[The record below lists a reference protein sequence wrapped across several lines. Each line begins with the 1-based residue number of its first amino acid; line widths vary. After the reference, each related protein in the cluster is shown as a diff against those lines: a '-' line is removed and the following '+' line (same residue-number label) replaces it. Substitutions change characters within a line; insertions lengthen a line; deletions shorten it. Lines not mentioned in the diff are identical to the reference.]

1 MVTKKETSDLDFES
15 LLEKYDYKFQKGD
28 LVKGIICGFDSQGV
42 MVDIGAKTIAV
53 IPTYEAVDKGENP
66 EDKFQKGQEGE
77 FLIIKEEDEDGKF
90 LLSKKKVDFA
100 YAWKELEKAKAD
112 DETIMGTVVN
122 VVKGGVLVDVS
133 GVRGFIP
140 SSQLRTRESD
150 VEVGSK
156 LELKILTLDAQQ
168 NNFILSNKK
177 VYEDTA
183 EEARKNIFSQIEAG
197 QVVKGEVVRITDFG
211 AFIDLGGIDGL
222 LPLSQLSWRWI
233 DHPTDILKVGDKI
246 DVEVIAVD
254 HDKQRVSLSLK
265 NLEPDP
271 WIEAEKQIKE
281 GDKVEGTVT
290 RLKHFGAFVEVYDK
304 QRVSLSL
311 KNLEPDPWI
320 EAEKQIKEGDKVEG
334 TVTRL
339 KHFGAFVEV
348 FPGVEALLP
357 HNEVVDY
364 QNDSKNILQVG
375 DKISTYILK
384 FNPSDKRIALSIH
397 EQSVSEAGT
406 EE

>member
-1 MVTKKETSDLDFES
+1 MVTKKETSDQDFEA

-28 LVKGIICGFDSQGV
+28 LVKGIVCGFDSQGV
-42 MVDIGAKTIAV
+42 LVDIGAKTVAV
-53 IPTYEAVDKGENP
+53 IPTYEAVDKGENI
-66 EDKFQKGQEGE
+66 EDKFKKGDEGE
-77 FLIIKEEDEDGKF
+77 FLIIREEDEDGKF

-100 YAWKELEKAKAD
+100 YAWKELEKAKAED
-112 DETIMGTVVN
+112 QTILGTVVN
-122 VVKGGVLVDVS
+122 VVKGGVLVEVS

-140 SSQLRTRESD
+140 SSQLRTRETD
-150 VEVGSK
+150 VEVGAK

-233 DHPTDILKVGDKI
+233 DHPTDILNVGDKI
-246 DVEVIAVD
+246 DVEVIGVD

-271 WIEAEKQIKE
+271 WIEAEKK
-281 GDKVEGTVT
+281 
-290 RLKHFGAFVEVYDK
+290 
-304 QRVSLSL
+304 
-311 KNLEPDPWI
+311 
-320 EAEKQIKEGDKVEG
+320 IKEGDKVEG

-364 QNDSKNILQVG
+364 QNESQSILQVG
-375 DKISTYILK
+375 DKIQTYILK
-384 FNPSDKRIALSIH
+384 FNPADKRIALSVH
-397 EQSVSEAGT
+397 EQSTAEVANEQPT

>member
-122 VVKGGVLVDVS
+122 IVKGGVLVDVS

-290 RLKHFGAFVEVYDK
+290 RLKHFGAFVEV
-304 QRVSLSL
+304 
-311 KNLEPDPWI
+311 
-320 EAEKQIKEGDKVEG
+320 
-334 TVTRL
+334 
-339 KHFGAFVEV
+339 

>member
-1 MVTKKETSDLDFES
+1 MVTKKETSDLDFEA

-28 LVKGIICGFDSQGV
+28 LVKGIVCGFDSQGV
-42 MVDIGAKTIAV
+42 LVDIGAKTVAV

-66 EDKFQKGQEGE
+66 EDKFKKGDEGE

-100 YAWKELEKAKAD
+100 YAWKELEKAKAED
-112 DETIMGTVVN
+112 QTILGTVVN
-122 VVKGGVLVDVS
+122 VVKGGVLVEVS

-140 SSQLRTRESD
+140 SSQLRARETD
-150 VEVGSK
+150 IEVGSK
-156 LELKILTLDAQQ
+156 LEVKILTLDAQQ

-183 EEARKNIFSQIEAG
+183 EEARKNIFSQIESG

-233 DHPTDILKVGDKI
+233 DHPTDILNVGDKI
-246 DVEVIAVD
+246 DVEVIGVD

-271 WIEAEKQIKE
+271 WIEAEK
-281 GDKVEGTVT
+281 
-290 RLKHFGAFVEVYDK
+290 
-304 QRVSLSL
+304 
-311 KNLEPDPWI
+311 N
-320 EAEKQIKEGDKVEG
+320 IKEGDKVEG

-364 QNDSKNILQVG
+364 QNETQSILQVG
-375 DKISTYILK
+375 DKVQTYILK
-384 FNPSDKRIALSIH
+384 FNPADKRIALSVH
-397 EQSVSEAGT
+397 EQTTSEVGT
-406 EE
+406 EPTEE

>member
-1 MVTKKETSDLDFES
+1 MVTKKETMDFEA
-15 LLEKYDYKFQKGD
+15 LLDKYDYKFQKGD
-28 LVKGIICGFDSQGV
+28 LVKGTVCGFDSQGV
-42 MVDIGAKTIAV
+42 MVDIGAKTTAV
-53 IPTYEAVDKGENP
+53 IPTYEAVDKGENI
-66 EDKFQKGQEGE
+66 EDKFKKGQEGE
-77 FLIIKEEDEDGKF
+77 FLIIREEDEDGKF

-100 YAWKELEKAKAD
+100 YAWKELEKAKAA
-112 DETIMGTVVN
+112 DETILGTVVN
-122 VVKGGVLVDVS
+122 VVKGGVLVEVS

-140 SSQLRTRESD
+140 SSQLRTREAD

-177 VYEDTA
+177 VYEDSA
-183 EEARKNIFSQIEAG
+183 EETRKNIFSQIEAG

-233 DHPTDILKVGDKI
+233 DHPTDILNVGDKI
-246 DVEVIAVD
+246 DVEVISVD
-254 HDKQRVSLSLK
+254 H
-265 NLEPDP
+265 
-271 WIEAEKQIKE
+271 
-281 GDKVEGTVT
+281 
-290 RLKHFGAFVEVYDK
+290 DK

-364 QNDSKNILQVG
+364 QNESKSILQVG
-375 DKISTYILK
+375 DKISTYIIK
-384 FNPSDKRIALSIH
+384 FNPADKRIALSVH
-397 EQSVSEAGT
+397 EASAEPSQEST

>member
-1 MVTKKETSDLDFES
+1 MVTKKETSDLDFEA
-15 LLEKYDYKFQKGD
+15 LLAKYDYKFQKGD
-28 LVKGIICGFDSQGV
+28 LVKGVICGFDSQGV
-42 MVDIGAKTIAV
+42 MVDIGAKTNAV
-53 IPTYEAVDKGENP
+53 IPIYEAVDKGEDP
-66 EDKFQKGQEGE
+66 EKVFEKGQEGE

-100 YAWKELEKAKAD
+100 YSWKELEKAKAA
-112 DETIMGTVVN
+112 DETILGTVVN
-122 VVKGGVLVDVS
+122 VVKGGILVEVS

-140 SSQLRTRESD
+140 SSQLRARETD

-177 VYEDTA
+177 VYEDSA
-183 EEARKNIFSQIEAG
+183 EEARKNVFSQIEAG
-197 QVVKGEVVRITDFG
+197 QIVKGEVVRITDFG
-211 AFIDLGGIDGL
+211 AFIDIGGIDGL

-246 DVEVIAVD
+246 DVEVILVD

-271 WIEAEKQIKE
+271 WIEAEKTIKE

-290 RLKHFGAFVEVYDK
+290 RLKHFGAFVEVY
-304 QRVSLSL
+304 
-311 KNLEPDPWI
+311 
-320 EAEKQIKEGDKVEG
+320 
-334 TVTRL
+334 
-339 KHFGAFVEV
+339 
-348 FPGVEALLP
+348 PGVEALLP

-364 QNDSKNILQVG
+364 QNDSKTILQVG

-384 FNPSDKRIALSIH
+384 FNPADKRIALSVH
-397 EQSVSEAGT
+397 EQEAAEIEPQSEA
-406 EE
+406 

>member
-1 MVTKKETSDLDFES
+1 MVTKKETSDQDFEA
-15 LLEKYDYKFQKGD
+15 LLSKYDYNFQKGD
-28 LVKGIICGFDSQGV
+28 LVKGIVCGFDSQGV

-53 IPTYEAVDKGENP
+53 VPTYEAVDKGENP
-66 EDKFQKGQEGE
+66 EDKFKKGQEGE

-90 LLSKKKVDFA
+90 LLSKKKVDLA
-100 YAWKELEKAKAD
+100 YAWKELEKAKAA
-112 DETIMGTVVN
+112 DETILGTVVN
-122 VVKGGVLVDVS
+122 IVKGGVLVEVS

-140 SSQLRTRESD
+140 SSQLRTREAD

-177 VYEDTA
+177 VYEDSV

-246 DVEVIAVD
+246 DVEVISVD
-254 HDKQRVSLSLK
+254 H
-265 NLEPDP
+265 E
-271 WIEAEKQIKE
+271 
-281 GDKVEGTVT
+281 
-290 RLKHFGAFVEVYDK
+290 K

-364 QNDSKNILQVG
+364 QNETKDILKVG
-375 DKISTYILK
+375 DKIATYILK
-384 FNPSDKRIALSIH
+384 FNPADKRIALSVH
-397 EQSVSEAGT
+397 EQTESEVPT
-406 EE
+406 EG

>member
-122 VVKGGVLVDVS
+122 VVKGGVLVEVS

-254 HDKQRVSLSLK
+254 
-265 NLEPDP
+265 
-271 WIEAEKQIKE
+271 
-281 GDKVEGTVT
+281 
-290 RLKHFGAFVEVYDK
+290 YDK

-384 FNPSDKRIALSIH
+384 FNPADKRIALSIH
-397 EQSVSEAGT
+397 EQSVSEAGA